1 VRLPAPMFLVSQIW
15 ASTYLRTPFTT
26 HPSPS
31 HLPRVTM
38 SSPSTSRSHLDSIF
52 NAALQA
58 YKKKTGKDIN
68 SHPLATELQS
78 CHSPDTVL
86 AVLRRQI
93 PSLDQ
98 SQSGEE
104 GFAKSLTPIINVL
117 CTLTATL
124 GDGVGLVI
132 VTMSSCENLCSDIFL
147 SGILASKCNIYG
159 HRGSPLGQ
167 RSESLIPLSH

>member
-1 VRLPAPMFLVSQIW
+1 VACDSGKWM
-15 ASTYLRTPFTT
+15 TCRTCGLIITARARAYATT
-26 HPSPS
+26 PNA
-31 HLPRVTM
+31 TM
-38 SSPSTSRSHLDSIF
+38 SSTPSTSRSNLDSIF

-58 YKKKTGKDIN
+58 YQKKTGKDIA

-104 GFAKSLTPIINVL
+104 RFAKCLTPIINVL
-117 CTLTATL
+117 CAFTATL
-124 GDGVGLVI
+124 GDSVGLVI
-132 VTMSSCENLCSDIFL
+132 VTMSPVENLCSNISLSDIL
-147 SGILASKCNIYG
+147 SSKCNIYG
-159 HRGSPLGQ
+159 HRASPLGQ
-167 RSESLIPLSH
+167 ASLIPLCR

>member
-1 VRLPAPMFLVSQIW
+1 MS
-15 ASTYLRTPFTT
+15 STP
-26 HPSPS
+26 
-31 HLPRVTM
+31 
-38 SSPSTSRSHLDSIF
+38 SPSTSRSNLDSIF

-58 YKKKTGKDIN
+58 YKKKTGKDIT

-98 SQSGEE
+98 SQSGDE
-104 GFAKSLTPIINVL
+104 GFAKCLTPIINVL
-117 CTLTATL
+117 YAFNATL

-132 VTMSSCENLCSDIFL
+132 VTIPCHPVENLCSNIYI
-147 SGILASKCNIYG
+147 SGILTSKYNIYG

-167 RSESLIPLSH
+167 ASLFSLCH

>member
-1 VRLPAPMFLVSQIW
+1 MGFFTPRRTIIDFKKGPWLNSNLISYAVRLRLKQVARCVRQRQYFEARIW
-15 ASTYLRTPFTT
+15 AATHLCNPFTT
-26 HPSPS
+26 HLSPP
-31 HLPRVTM
+31 HLPRATM
-38 SSPSTSRSHLDSIF
+38 SSPSTSRSNFNSIF
-52 NAALQA
+52 NTALQG

-93 PSLDQ
+93 PLLDQ

-117 CTLTATL
+117 YAFNATL

-132 VTMSSCENLCSDIFL
+132 VTMP
-147 SGILASKCNIYG
+147 SG
-159 HRGSPLGQ
+159 
-167 RSESLIPLSH
+167 

>member
-1 VRLPAPMFLVSQIW
+1 
-15 ASTYLRTPFTT
+15 
-26 HPSPS
+26 
-31 HLPRVTM
+31 M
-38 SSPSTSRSHLDSIF
+38 SSSSTSRSNFNSIF
-52 NAALQA
+52 NTALQA

-117 CTLTATL
+117 YAFNATL

-132 VTMSSCENLCSDIFL
+132 VTMSS
-147 SGILASKCNIYG
+147 G
-159 HRGSPLGQ
+159 
-167 RSESLIPLSH
+167 